1 MPTSH
6 WNQIN
11 EIIGLVMTVRP
22 KSVLDVGV
30 GFGKYGVLLRE
41 YLELWDGREQYDD
54 WVCRIDGVEAYHD
67 YTSPLYAV
75 YHSDLTS

>member
-6 WNQIN
+6 PYQLN
-11 EIIGLVMTVRP
+11 EIIDLAMKVDP

-41 YLELWDGREQYDD
+41 YLELWDGRDRYRD
-54 WVCRIDGVEAYHD
+54 WPPVRPG
-67 YTSPLYAV
+67 S
-75 YHSDLTS
+75 